1 MNRNFACHLSPLYC
15 DLTELPVCRTV
26 GVELRET
33 ELMCYCRQ
41 QDRLDASLT
50 GPGSECETLCH
61 QDSLLTCGGQG
72 AASVY
77 KVSPGVIQ
85 PQPLLDSEKR
95 NTEIVMIDHV
105 RVGLD
110 VMLMFVFLILVL
122 IIVIYILNKQYQQ
135 SYTEL
140 Q

>member
-1 MNRNFACHLSPLYC
+1 MEVR
-15 DLTELPVCRTV
+15 DTELV
-26 GVELRET
+26 
-33 ELMCYCRQ
+33 CYCRQ
-41 QDRLDASLT
+41 EERLEASTT
-50 GPGSECETLCH
+50 GPQSQCGTPCH
-61 QDSLLTCGGQG
+61 QASLLTCGGQG

-77 KVSPGVIQ
+77 KVSPRVIQ